1 MPGTDPS
8 PCTTP
13 QTVLISGASIAGPAL
28 AYWLHRYGFAV
39 TVVERAPELRTGGY
53 KVDIRG
59 AAIEVVERM
68 GILEEIQ
75 RASTDMRTG
84 AYVNDDGKRIATLPA
99 DIFGARVGRD
109 DEIMRGDL
117 ARILYERTRT
127 DVEYLFG
134 DSITSIT
141 TPDTPAT
148 TAAPAAPGTSVT
160 PVTGR
165 PDGHHDADGV
175 AGVADVADV
184 VGVMG
189 VMGVTGVTGTTDATG
204 VEVTFERAAPRRF
217 DLVVGAD
224 GLHSTVRRLVFGPE
238 EQFLRHLGAYAS
250 AFSMPNELGL
260 DHEELYHAQPGRL
273 ICAYSSAGDPAAKGL
288 LIFRSPRLSYDHRD
302 PDQQRALLEAAFE
315 GLGVPPAGGWR
326 EVPRLLE
333 AAREASDF
341 YFDGLQLIEMDRW
354 SRGRVVLL
362 GDAAHCASPASGQGT
377 GMALV
382 GAYVLAGELAAADR
396 DPETAFGRYEEEMRG
411 YVAGNHALATEF
423 AQEMTVGTRR
433 QIRFRHL
440 MMRILPHMP
449 WKNLVAKKIAEDVQ
463 RGANAITLKD
473 HPVSNGAAGPAP
485 AAARPTYAA

>member
-1 MPGTDPS
+1 MSGTASS
-8 PCTTP
+8 PRTTP
-13 QTVLISGASIAGPAL
+13 RTVLISGASIAGPAL

-59 AAIEVVERM
+59 AAIEVAERM
-68 GILEEIQ
+68 GILKDIQ
-75 RASTDMRTG
+75 RASTDMQTG
-84 AYVNDDGKRIATLPA
+84 AYVNDEGKRIATLPA

-109 DEIMRGDL
+109 DEIMRGEL
-117 ARILYERTRT
+117 ARILYDRTRA

-141 TPDTPAT
+141 PITPLAPTTSITPT
-148 TAAPAAPGTSVT
+148 TPLTPTTST
-160 PVTGR
+160 ISITSTTGR
-165 PDGHHDADGV
+165 SDDHHDSTEA
-175 AGVADVADV
+175 A
-184 VGVMG
+184 
-189 VMGVTGVTGTTDATG
+189 TDG
-204 VEVTFERAAPRRF
+204 VEVTFERGAPRRF

-224 GLHSTVRRLVFGPE
+224 GLHSTVRRLAFGPE
-238 EQFLRHLGAYAS
+238 EQFVRHLGAYIS
-250 AFSMPNELGL
+250 AFSMPNQLGL
-260 DHEELYHAQPGRL
+260 DREELYHAVPGKL

-288 LIFRSPRLSYDHRD
+288 LVFRSPRLTYDHRD
-302 PDQQRALLEAAFE
+302 TAQQLALVENAFDGIGTE
-315 GLGVPPAGGWR
+315 SSAAGGWR

-333 AAREASDF
+333 AAHKASDF
-341 YFDGLQLIEMDRW
+341 YFDGMQLIEMDHW

-382 GAYVLAGELAAADR
+382 GAYVLAGELAAAGGG
-396 DPETAFGRYEEEMRG
+396 PEQAFARYEEQMRG
-411 YVAGNHALATEF
+411 YVEVNHALARKF
-423 AQEMTVGTRR
+423 AQEMTADTRR

-463 RGANAITLKD
+463 RGAHAITLKD
-473 HPVSNGAAGPAP
+473 YLVPGRAAGPAP

>member
-1 MPGTDPS
+1 MTPASNPATKPATTAAARPVTHSVTDLATSPATSGNGPS
-8 PCTTP
+8 ARATP
-13 QTVLISGASIAGPAL
+13 RSVLISGASIAGPAL
-28 AYWLHRYGFAV
+28 AHWLHRYGFAV

-59 AAIEVVERM
+59 AAIEVAERM
-68 GILEEIQ
+68 GILEDIR
-75 RASTDMRTG
+75 RASTDMRSG

-117 ARILYERTRT
+117 VRILYERTRA

-141 TPDTPAT
+141 PVTP
-148 TAAPAAPGTSVT
+148 AAPA
-160 PVTGR
+160 TGR
-165 PDGHHDADGV
+165 PDGRHTAAAADDA
-175 AGVADVADV
+175 A
-184 VGVMG
+184 
-189 VMGVTGVTGTTDATG
+189 G
-204 VEVTFERAAPRRF
+204 VEVTFEQAAPRRF

-238 EQFLRHLGAYAS
+238 EQFLRHLGAYIS

-260 DHEELYHAQPGRL
+260 DREELYHAQPGRL
-273 ICAYSSAGDPAAKGL
+273 ICAYSSAGDPAAKGWL
-288 LIFRSPRLSYDHRD
+288 SFRSPRLSYDHRD
-302 PDQQRALLEAAFE
+302 PEQQLDLLEAAFE
-315 GLGVPPAGGWR
+315 GMGVSPAGGWR
-326 EVPRLLE
+326 EVPRLLA

-341 YFDGLQLIEMDRW
+341 YFDGMQLIEMDRW

-396 DPETAFGRYEEEMRG
+396 EPEEAFARYEEEMRG
-411 YVAGNHALATEF
+411 YVAVNHALARKF
-423 AQEMTVGTRR
+423 AREMTVDTRR

-440 MMRILPHMP
+440 MMRILPYMP

-463 RGANAITLKD
+463 RGAHAITLKG
-473 HPVSNGAAGPAP
+473 HPAAPAANAAAGPAP
-485 AAARPTYAA
+485 AAVRPPYAA

>member
-1 MPGTDPS
+1 MPSTDPS
-8 PCTTP
+8 PRTTP

-117 ARILYERTRT
+117 ARILYERTRR
-127 DVEYLFG
+127 DVEYVFG

-141 TPDTPAT
+141 PDAT
-148 TAAPAAPGTSVT
+148 G
-160 PVTGR
+160 
-165 PDGHHDADGV
+165 
-175 AGVADVADV
+175 
-184 VGVMG
+184 
-189 VMGVTGVTGTTDATG
+189 ATG

-260 DHEELYHAQPGRL
+260 DREELYHAQPGRL

-341 YFDGLQLIEMDRW
+341 YFDGLQLVEMDRW

-396 DPETAFGRYEEEMRG
+396 DPEAAFGRYEEELRG
-411 YVAGNHALATEF
+411 YVAVNHALATEF

-440 MMRILPHMP
+440 MMRILPYMP